1 MQPLLPGPA
10 LHPLSHGFG
19 TVRWD
24 ISDQTA
30 CEDGSTCPVSSTFTD
45 YHFSVP
51 MGCQRVD
58 VAVTKNNNG
67 YEQRMQITS
76 QPPTPQN
83 GWRGELALS
92 DPYVGAAIFDF
103 DVVR

>member
-1 MQPLLPGPA
+1 
-10 LHPLSHGFG
+10 
-19 TVRWD
+19 
-24 ISDQTA
+24 
-30 CEDGSTCPVSSTFTD
+30 
-45 YHFSVP
+45 